1 MEISQLKA
9 MNNFTQKKHIHSLNK
24 KGFTL
29 IEIMVS
35 VAIFT
40 IIMTTGIGALVSI
53 TNSYRESQRNKQVN
67 DALNYSLESMTR
79 EIRLGTNYF
88 SEPQNNG
95 SDQGSKND
103 GSGDSL
109 GFDATDS
116 RGYII
121 FRHNENNQTLERI
134 SFGGT
139 IGNNTAELTNSET
152 VEIRDVNFTVIG
164 TDTPG
169 ENGDDRQPLVWIQIQ
184 ASSPGSDNI
193 STVQTLVSQRLL
205 DV

>member
-1 MEISQLKA
+1 
-9 MNNFTQKKHIHSLNK
+9 MNNFTKIKHPKVLNK

-35 VAIFT
+35 VAIFA
-40 IIMTTGIGALVSI
+40 IIITTGIGALVSI

-88 SEPQNNG
+88 SDPSNNG
-95 SDQGSKND
+95 SDQGSRND

-109 GFDATDS
+109 GFDATDG

-121 FRHNENNQTLERI
+121 FRHNQNNQTLERE

-139 IGNNTAELTNSET
+139 IGNNTAELTNSDT

-164 TDTPG
+164 TNTPG